1 MLHLRSILMYIQRM
15 LDIKF
20 IREHAGE
27 VRIAITNKGI
37 NLNLDELLAADMERS
52 AAMRAIEDLNEA
64 KNKLN
69 DEMKAAKNDA
79 ERKEII
85 LKGKEVKGKLADLE
99 PKVQERRHEIHGAH
113 GKSADGSV
121 ARHAA
126 RKK

>member
-1 MLHLRSILMYIQRM
+1 M

-52 AAMRAIEDLNEA
+52 AALRAIEDLNEA

-69 DEMKAAKNDA
+69 NEIKAAKTGD
-79 ERKEII
+79 
-85 LKGKEVKGKLADLE
+85 
-99 PKVQERRHEIHGAH
+99 ERRRSSKKG
-113 GKSADGSV
+113 
-121 ARHAA
+121 
-126 RKK
+126 RK